1 MQDKAASRSTMISA
15 DTDGFLGHPPGS
27 YKDNRY
33 GKAGTGW
40 KGPGLGDEG
49 GGGGQDGNRTEPGRT
64 AELLTVP
71 KKISRI
77 IDRNSDHKALSGAL
91 SCPLSLALSSF
102 PFASKPSTVS
112 SLINNNMTAS
122 CRLLSNII
130 GLILEQDV

>member
-49 GGGGQDGNRTEPGRT
+49 GGGAGREQDGARTNGRAANRPEENITYNRQEFRPQG
-64 AELLTVP
+64 
-71 KKISRI
+71 
-77 IDRNSDHKALSGAL
+77 
-91 SCPLSLALSSF
+91 PLG
-102 PFASKPSTVS
+102 STVLS
-112 SLINNNMTAS
+112 PLPRSFLLPL
-122 CRLLSNII
+122 RLETLNRVFPH
-130 GLILEQDV
+130 Q

>member
-49 GGGGQDGNRTEPGRT
+49 GGGGRTGTGRSQDERP
-64 AELLTVP
+64 
-71 KKISRI
+71 
-77 IDRNSDHKALSGAL
+77 
-91 SCPLSLALSSF
+91 SC
-102 PFASKPSTVS
+102 
-112 SLINNNMTAS
+112 
-122 CRLLSNII
+122 
-130 GLILEQDV
+130 